1 MTWTCSGLTC
11 RPPFCWGAD
20 EVIEQDARARKL
32 KLSRSQLGT
41 WTKDSFGSKRAVPL
55 ISSERQ
61 IYLSK
66 RTRRAAVGASGLG
79 QQRTHA
85 AQRDTGVLSD
95 PVPRCVRPRFCDG
108 APIDYRGLQ
117 SCADNHDRVK
127 RYPGDQG
134 WRGRR
139 SITSTAVYTT
149 LALNRFRD
157 FLRRRMMMAGCRFTC
172 VGGAALRHRKP
183 GWRT

>member
-1 MTWTCSGLTC
+1 MGQGLPLRLRWHHDRCTPDSC
-11 RPPFCWGAD
+11 R
-20 EVIEQDARARKL
+20 L
-32 KLSRSQLGT
+32 
-41 WTKDSFGSKRAVPL
+41 
-55 ISSERQ
+55 
-61 IYLSK
+61 
-66 RTRRAAVGASGLG
+66 AATPKSAESG

-127 RYPGDQG
+127 RHPGDQG

-139 SITSTAVYTT
+139 SITSTAGLYDVGPESVQGFPAASNDDGWMPVY
-149 LALNRFRD
+149 LRW
-157 FLRRRMMMAGCRFTC
+157 RRRPTASEARL
-172 VGGAALRHRKP
+172 ADLNNLASSRSHRTIK
-183 GWRT
+183 WRRDHR